1 MEKISDRDIH
11 EECGVFGVYGVPDA
25 ANLAYYGLHALQ
37 HRGQEAC
44 GIVSVDDSGE
54 LKRIKG
60 EGLVTEVFN
69 EDNVASLKGSMA
81 IGHVRYSTA
90 GGGGIDNVQPFVFHH
105 NTGDFATAHNGNLVN
120 SLQLRKYLEDKG
132 SLFQSSSDSEV
143 LAHLIK
149 KEAADRNRPRIF
161 AIIDALNMIEG
172 AFAFL
177 IMTRHRIYAC
187 RDKYGLRPLALGK
200 LGEGYVVASETCAFD
215 TIGAEYIRDV
225 EPGEIITIDHHG
237 VRSRKYS
244 EYQRY
249 AMCAMEYIYFARPDS
264 DIEGCNVHNFRKE
277 SGKLLFK
284 ESPVDADIVVGVP
297 DSSLS
302 AAAGY
307 AEASGLPYEMGLIK
321 NKYIGRTFIQPTQE
335 LREKGVR
342 MKLSAVKTV
351 VKDKRVILVDDSIVR
366 GTTSLRIVKMLR
378 EAGAREVHV
387 RIASAPLKTP
397 CYYGV
402 DITSESELISARLN
416 VEQVCKAIGA
426 DSLAFLSEEGLMKAG
441 NRTDL
446 CLACFNAKYPTELYR
461 SLGEE

>member
-1 MEKISDRDIH
+1 
-11 EECGVFGVYGVPDA
+11 
-25 ANLAYYGLHALQ
+25 
-37 HRGQEAC
+37 
-44 GIVSVDDSGE
+44 
-54 LKRIKG
+54 
-60 EGLVTEVFN
+60 
-69 EDNVASLKGSMA
+69 
-81 IGHVRYSTA
+81 
-90 GGGGIDNVQPFVFHH
+90 
-105 NTGDFATAHNGNLVN
+105 
-120 SLQLRKYLEDKG
+120 
-132 SLFQSSSDSEV
+132 
-143 LAHLIK
+143 
-149 KEAADRNRPRIF
+149 
-161 AIIDALNMIEG
+161 
-172 AFAFL
+172 
-177 IMTRHRIYAC
+177 
-187 RDKYGLRPLALGK
+187 
-200 LGEGYVVASETCAFD
+200 
-215 TIGAEYIRDV
+215 
-225 EPGEIITIDHHG
+225 
-237 VRSRKYS
+237 
-244 EYQRY
+244 
-249 AMCAMEYIYFARPDS
+249 
-264 DIEGCNVHNFRKE
+264 
-277 SGKLLFK
+277 
-284 ESPVDADIVVGVP
+284 
-297 DSSLS
+297 
-302 AAAGY
+302 
-307 AEASGLPYEMGLIK
+307 MGLIK